1 MRINKRENIC
11 IIPARGGSK
20 RIPRK
25 NLKSFFGKPII
36 YYVIKNIKDTNFFDK
51 IVVSTDDLKI
61 AQFSK
66 KNGAYIHVRQKN
78 LAKDNVPLI
87 DVIAKVIKD
96 LEKKNLYYKK
106 ICCLFP
112 TSIFLKK
119 SQLKLGFK
127 KLKPKLNYV
136 FTAKK
141 YDHPIERSFKK
152 KRNTLVMTKLKTEKK
167 NTQFFTPSYHD
178 AAQFYLGWKRSWISK
193 KKIFQG
199 KSDFIEIPKLNSQ
212 DIDTYDDWQISEIL
226 WKLGKRK

>member
-1 MRINKRENIC
+1 MRINKKENIC

-96 LEKKNLYYKK
+96 LEKKIYITKK
-106 ICCLFP
+106 FVVCF
-112 TSIFLKK
+112 
-119 SQLKLGFK
+119 
-127 KLKPKLNYV
+127 N
-136 FTAKK
+136 
-141 YDHPIERSFKK
+141 
-152 KRNTLVMTKLKTEKK
+152 
-167 NTQFFTPSYHD
+167 
-178 AAQFYLGWKRSWISK
+178 FYFS
-193 KKIFQG
+193 
-199 KSDFIEIPKLNSQ
+199 
-212 DIDTYDDWQISEIL
+212 
-226 WKLGKRK
+226 

>member
-1 MRINKRENIC
+1 MHNPCKSGTKEY
-11 IIPARGGSK
+11 K
-20 RIPRK
+20 K
-25 NLKSFFGKPII
+25 NQNHMEII
-36 YYVIKNIKDTNFFDK
+36 YCYKVNNFFDK
-51 IVVSTDDLKI
+51 IVVSTYDLKCS
-61 AQFSK
+61 QFSK

-127 KLKPKLNYV
+127 KLKPKLNFV

-152 KRNTLVMTKLKTEKK
+152 KKNTLVMTKFKTEKK
-167 NTQFFTPSYHD
+167 NTQFFTPSITM
-178 AAQFYLGWKRSWISK
+178 LLS
-193 KKIFQG
+193 
-199 KSDFIEIPKLNSQ
+199 FI
-212 DIDTYDDWQISEIL
+212 
-226 WKLGKRK
+226 